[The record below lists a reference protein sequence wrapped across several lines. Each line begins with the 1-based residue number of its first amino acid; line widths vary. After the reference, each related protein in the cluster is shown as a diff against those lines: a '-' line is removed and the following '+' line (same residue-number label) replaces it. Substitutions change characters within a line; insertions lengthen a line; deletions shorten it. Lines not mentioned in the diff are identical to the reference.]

1 MVFAVVMLTCLV
13 SSVLWTLL
21 TRSPL
26 TAWLSVTFG
35 ALWLPS
41 NNRQLEGHN
50 VVLLS
55 PTHAITQGD
64 MVGVIGWLFGMA
76 FLLMWALRGERGH
89 ARSERVGL
97 VMLVGLGV
105 LALGALA
112 AFETG

>member
-13 SSVLWTLL
+13 SAALWTLL
-21 TRSPL
+21 TGAPL
-26 TAWLSVTFG
+26 TAWLLVVFG

-50 VVLLS
+50 LLTLS
-55 PTHAITQGD
+55 TTHAVTQGD
-64 MVGVIGWLFGMA
+64 AVGVIGWLLGMA
-76 FLLMWALRGERGH
+76 VLLVRALRSEPGH
-89 ARSERVGL
+89 ARSERIGA

-112 AFETG
+112 AYETG